1 MQTYINDYLHQ
12 QKGLSVELATTVIL
26 AFGVGC
32 AVGVIAGGA
41 AGQALYNWW
50 VQLTVRYCTT
60 QLIDH
65 LPHSPQC
72 LLLCFSFGNS

>member
-1 MQTYINDYLHQ
+1 MLPVQGLFGCLPWGVMQTYINDYLHQ

-41 AGQALYNWW
+41 AGQALYNW
-50 VQLTVRYCTT
+50 
-60 QLIDH
+60 
-65 LPHSPQC
+65 
-72 LLLCFSFGNS
+72 